1 MILVSKLSVPGEG
14 DPEVPTNLGR
24 RRGSAVNLHMLAG
37 NFFIFF
43 HFFLINKIRLYLL
56 NFVFIFSGSIS
67 PSTSINSSTTNSWKP
82 PAEPGKNKVEE

>member
-37 NFFIFF
+37 NFFNFFSNIF
-43 HFFLINKIRLYLL
+43 NKIRLFLL
-56 NFVFIFSGSIS
+56 FFFIFQVQS
-67 PSTSINSSTTNSWKP
+67 PLLLL
-82 PAEPGKNKVEE
+82 

>member
-37 NFFIFF
+37 KFFKIAKINCFFSIFVLL
-43 HFFLINKIRLYLL
+43 FFQVQSPPLL
-56 NFVFIFSGSIS
+56 L
-67 PSTSINSSTTNSWKP
+67 
-82 PAEPGKNKVEE
+82 